1 MYVKGTIALQLHV
14 RITGILITHVS
25 YLIYI
30 PITPQYDT

>member
-1 MYVKGTIALQLHV
+1 MYVQGTITLQLHV
-14 RITGILITHVS
+14 CIMGILITHVS